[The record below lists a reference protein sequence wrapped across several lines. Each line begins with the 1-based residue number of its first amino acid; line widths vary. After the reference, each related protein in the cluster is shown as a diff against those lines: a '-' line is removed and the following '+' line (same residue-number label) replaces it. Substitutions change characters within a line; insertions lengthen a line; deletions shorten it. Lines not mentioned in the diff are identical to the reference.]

1 MKKNHSPEKVLISPP
16 PHGGNVY
23 AAARAN
29 GRPMPQFIDF
39 SASINPLGV
48 PPLVRRA
55 LVNAI
60 PFSIHYPDPDG
71 VDLRKQIGRTFRI
84 DPESIVL
91 GNGSAELI
99 SFLPRALSIRHGLV
113 IGPTFMEFERAL
125 ALHGAQCTYLHARAA
140 DQYAPP
146 LEQVQAMLKKRKKVG
161 RSGKNE
167 RSSSSPPI
175 DAVFLCNPN
184 SPTGQAVSRTR
195 IRQLLHTVHQVK
207 ASLIV
212 DEAFVDFCDSCSVLK
227 DVVKSQNLIVIR
239 SFTKFFAMPGLRIG
253 YVAGPRDLVTRIRG
267 LLPPWSVNSLAQA
280 AALAALQD
288 SGYRRRSVA
297 LIRRERARFMSRL
310 KELPGV
316 RLFPSFA
323 NFLLVELPPK
333 HSAARIAEWC
343 REKGVL
349 VRDCQD
355 FSGMNSRT
363 LRLAVHRGKDNNH
376 LVKLLLRA
384 LTVCE

>member
-1 MKKNHSPEKVLISPP
+1 MKISKRPGTVLVPP
-16 PHGGNVY
+16 AMHGGNVH

-29 GRPMPQFIDF
+29 GRPISQFIDF

-48 PPLVRRA
+48 PPFVRRA

-60 PFSIHYPDPDG
+60 PYSVHYPDPYGD
-71 VDLRKQIGRTFRI
+71 DLRKQIGQSFRI

-99 SFLPRALSIRHGLV
+99 SILPRALSIRHGLV

-125 ALHGAQCTYLHARAA
+125 ALSGAHSTYLHARAA
-140 DQYAPP
+140 DRYAAP
-146 LEQVQAMLKKRKKVG
+146 LEQVQAMLKKKKSLG
-161 RSGKNE
+161 RSGTNE
-167 RSSSSPPI
+167 RPSPRLPI

-184 SPTGQAVSRTR
+184 SPTGRAVSRNG
-195 IRQLLHTVHQVK
+195 IRQLLQTVQQVK
-207 ASLIV
+207 AYLIV
-212 DEAFVDFCDSCSVLK
+212 DEAFVDFCQSYSVLK
-227 DVVKSQNLIVIR
+227 DVAQSQNLIVIR

-253 YVAGPRDLVTRIRG
+253 YVVGPRDLVTRIRG

-297 LIRRERARFMSRL
+297 LIRRERVRFMNRL
-310 KELPGV
+310 KGLPGV
-316 RLFPSFA
+316 RLFPSHA
-323 NFLLVELPPK
+323 NFLLLELPPN

-343 REKGVL
+343 REQGVL

-355 FSGMNSRT
+355 FSGMNRRS
-363 LRLAVHRGKDNNH
+363 LRLAVHRGKENDQ
-376 LVKLLLRA
+376 LVKLLKRA

>member
-1 MKKNHSPEKVLISPP
+1 MIPP
-16 PHGGNVY
+16 ARHGGNVH

-29 GRPMPQFIDF
+29 GRAIPQIIDF

-60 PFSIHYPDPDG
+60 PSAVHYPDPYGD
-71 VDLRKQIGRTFRI
+71 DLRKQIGQTFRI

-113 IGPTFMEFERAL
+113 IGPTFMEFERSL

-146 LEQVQAMLKKRKKVG
+146 LEQVQAMLKKKKRVG
-161 RSGKNE
+161 RPGRKE
-167 RSSSSPPI
+167 KLTTSPPI

-184 SPTGQAVSRTR
+184 SPTGRAVSRSR
-195 IRQLLHTVHQVK
+195 IRQLLHTVQQVK
-207 ASLIV
+207 AYLIV
-212 DEAFVDFCDSCSVLK
+212 DEAFVDFCHSCSVLQ
-227 DVVKSQNLIVIR
+227 DVAKSQNLIVIR

-253 YVAGPRDLVTRIRG
+253 YLAGPRDLVTRIRE

-288 SGYRRRSVA
+288 SGYRRRSIA
-297 LIRRERARFMSRL
+297 LIRRERVRFMSRL
-310 KELPGV
+310 KGLPGV
-316 RLFPSFA
+316 RLFPSHA
-323 NFLLVELPPK
+323 NFFLLELPPK

-343 REKGVL
+343 REQGVL

-355 FSGMNSRT
+355 FSGMNPRT

-376 LVKLLLRA
+376 LVNLLLRA

>member
-1 MKKNHSPEKVLISPP
+1 MKNSNGPGKVLVPP
-16 PHGGNVY
+16 AKHGGNVH
-23 AAARAN
+23 AAARSI
-29 GRPMPQFIDF
+29 GRPIPQFIDF

-48 PPLVRRA
+48 PPFVRRA

-60 PFSIHYPDPDG
+60 PNSVHYPDPYGD
-71 VDLRKQIGRTFRI
+71 DLRKQIGQSFRI

-99 SFLPRALSIRHGLV
+99 SILPRALSIRHGLV

-125 ALHGAQCTYLHARAA
+125 ALNGAHRTYLHARAA
-140 DQYAPP
+140 ERYAPP
-146 LEQVQAMLKKRKKVG
+146 LEQVQAMLKKKKSRG
-161 RSGKNE
+161 RSGTHE
-167 RSSSSPPI
+167 RPSPRAPF

-184 SPTGQAVSRTR
+184 SPTGRAVSRTD
-195 IRQLLHTVHQVK
+195 IRQLLQTVQQVK
-207 ASLIV
+207 AYLIV
-212 DEAFVDFCDSCSVLK
+212 DEAFVDFCQSRSVLK
-227 DVVKSQNLIVIR
+227 DVAKSQYLIVIR
-239 SFTKFFAMPGLRIG
+239 SFTKFFAIPGLRIG
-253 YVAGPRDLVTRIRG
+253 YVVGPRDLVTRIRG

-297 LIRRERARFMSRL
+297 LICRERVRFMNRL
-310 KELPGV
+310 KGLPGV
-316 RLFPSFA
+316 RLFPSHA
-323 NFLLVELPPK
+323 NFLLLELPPN

-343 REKGVL
+343 QEQGVL

-355 FSGMNSRT
+355 FSGMNRRS
-363 LRLAVHRGKDNNH
+363 LRLAVHRDKENGQ
-376 LVKLLLRA
+376 LVKLLRRA